1 MRKMKSNAK
10 PCHVITFSINVK
22 VNKTP
27 IVDGDGDK
35 KGRKKKE
42 YHVCLWAKEYPGEE
56 LRGNISNVDNT
67 LERAS
72 ERLKK
77 NDEKIRTE
85 HEAYVIHPEKN
96 K

>member
-1 MRKMKSNAK
+1 MREVKNNTT

-42 YHVCLWAKEYPGEE
+42 YHVCL
-56 LRGNISNVDNT
+56 
-67 LERAS
+67 
-72 ERLKK
+72 
-77 NDEKIRTE
+77 
-85 HEAYVIHPEKN
+85 
-96 K
+96 